1 MQGQEAAMAGSVSRS
16 FRLLN
21 ASWSILGR
29 DPKLLIPPLVSFVGS
44 LLVAVL
50 FYATGLLRETVGHPG
65 VRDILT
71 LYVFY
76 ACVAFIGI
84 SCNSIVVAVA
94 MERLAGRE
102 ASLADGW
109 AVVRRRMPQVL
120 GWALVS
126 ATVGVVMR
134 VVQER
139 LGLVGLIA
147 SLVGNLAW
155 ALATFF
161 VVPVLLF
168 EPVDVRGAIKRSARV
183 FRDRWGEQVTAQL
196 AIGAGLVVV
205 WIPLMVIGALLL
217 VVSIPLGVA
226 VLVLGFVAVL
236 TVSQTLNEIF
246 TAALYRYAVSGAVP
260 PGMEESDFTSIIK
273 PRRFG
278 FGRRGGSTGGAPP
291 RPDAR

>member
-1 MQGQEAAMAGSVSRS
+1 MANSVSRS
-16 FRLLN
+16 FRLLH
-21 ASWSILGR
+21 ASWTILGG
-29 DPKLLIPPLVSFVGS
+29 DPKLLIPPLISFVAS
-44 LLVAVL
+44 AAVAV
-50 FYATGLLRETVGHPG
+50 FFFATGLVGDIGSHAG
-65 VRDILT
+65 LRDILT
-71 LYVFY
+71 LYLFY

-84 SCNSIVVAVA
+84 SCNSVVVAVA
-94 MERLAGRE
+94 MERLAGRD

-134 VVQER
+134 LIQER

-147 SLVGNLAW
+147 TLIGNLAW

-168 EPVDVRGAIKRSARV
+168 EPVDVRGAIKRSAKV

-196 AIGAGLVVV
+196 TIGAGLLVV
-205 WIPLMVIGALLL
+205 WIPLLVIGGVLLA
-217 VVSIPLGVA
+217 VSIPLGVA
-226 VLVLGFVAVL
+226 VLVLGFIAVL
-236 TVSQTLNEIF
+236 TVTQTLNEIF

-260 PGMEESDFTSIIK
+260 PGMDESDFTSVIK
-273 PRRFG
+273 PRKLR
-278 FGRRGGSTGGAPP
+278 FGRRSQPPPLQPP
-291 RPDAR
+291 RPDVT